1 MMLPFLPPELLWAIW
16 DKLESLGDKNAFVRT
31 CRSHLIFNRALYRDL
46 ISSKRKMKSAM
57 TWSAWHGRETCMQK
71 LLDNGADARAN
82 DVADITTDHPE
93 DGYYIIDLET
103 QEDDVDSN
111 NPVPSSTPLAC
122 AARRGHSGVAQL
134 LVDAGAD
141 PNAHGHGGADDLPV
155 MWAVCRANVEVLAV
169 LLAAGAD
176 AHIDMCGWETLLA
189 YAATRGHAEIARLL
203 LAQTAPYTT
212 RQREDALV
220 DAICHGHEDVIRVF
234 IDAGI
239 DINSFISA
247 GQCLLDVARGWG
259 SDRIVNFFLDLGADI
274 ELADDHGNTPLHK
287 AITTGHR
294 ISAMILLDRGAI
306 IETRDNIGFTP
317 LASAVIRDRSEMVE
331 VLLERNANTEARTED
346 GDTSLLLAAR
356 YCLIKPLRLLLSRK
370 ADPSALDR
378 MGYTSLCLAVMT
390 GHEGVVQA
398 LLSEDDSGV
407 ACPSRCSLIDTPDP
421 LNRTPLFL
429 GTMYGHTKIVR
440 MLLDYGSQAIETR
453 ACAGR
458 SPLSFAQANK
468 DKTLPRKGLQENI
481 QSISDLLQDQSLMT
495 AATPRLRD
503 LSAPQQNGDEDG
515 KRHEEADHVE
525 CKACLAPISGY
536 DEPSVC
542 ATCTDVYA
550 TGLGLCLE
558 CRAVGRACH
567 DGE

>member
-1 MMLPFLPPELLWAIW
+1 
-16 DKLESLGDKNAFVRT
+16 
-31 CRSHLIFNRALYRDL
+31 
-46 ISSKRKMKSAM
+46 
-57 TWSAWHGRETCMQK
+57 MQK

-82 DVADITTDHPE
+82 DVADITDHPE
-93 DGYYIIDLET
+93 DGYFIIDLET
-103 QEDDVDSN
+103 QADDVNSN

-141 PNAHGHGGADDLPV
+141 PNAHGGAGDLPV
-155 MWAVCRANVEVLAV
+155 MWAVCCANVEVLAV

-176 AHIDMCGWETLLA
+176 AHIDICGWETLLA

-220 DAICHGHEDVIRVF
+220 DAIRHGHEDVIRVF

-239 DINSFISA
+239 DINSFIYA
-247 GQCLLDVARGWG
+247 KQCLLDVAIGRG
-259 SDRIVNFFLDLGADI
+259 SDRIVNFLLDLGAYI
-274 ELADDHGNTPLHK
+274 ELPGDHGDTPLHK
-287 AITTGHR
+287 AITTGHP
-294 ISAMILLDRGAI
+294 ISVMTLLDRGAI
-306 IETRDNIGFTP
+306 IETRDNVGFTP
-317 LASAVIRDRSEMVE
+317 LTSAVIFDRSEMVE

-346 GDTSLLLAAR
+346 GDTSLLLAAQ
-356 YCLIKPLRLLLSRK
+356 CGLIKPLRLLLSRK
-370 ADPSALDR
+370 ADPNALDR
-378 MGYTSLCLAVMT
+378 MGYTSLCLAVIS

-407 ACPSRCSLIDTPDP
+407 ACPSRGSLIDTPDP

-453 ACAGR
+453 TYAGR

-468 DKTLPRKGLQENI
+468 DKTLPRKDLQENI
-481 QSISDLLQDQSLMT
+481 QSISDLLQDQSLNT
-495 AATPRLRD
+495 VATPRLRD
-503 LSAPQQNGDEDG
+503 LSAPEQNGDEDG

-525 CKACLAPISGY
+525 CNACLAPISDY

-550 TGLGLCLE
+550 SALRLCLE